1 MGSWSRWDLD
11 DLGGSVT
18 SVVFVHGTGV
28 RAKSYEKSFARVVS
42 GLGRVRAEIRVAR
55 CFWGEEHGASLGLGG
70 ASLPV
75 RTKNRGVG
83 GDGALDED
91 DPLAVWALLEVDPLA
106 ELREFAQA
114 AHDGGEETGFA
125 PGRVD
130 PWETVADKV
139 RGLTL
144 EPVAPEAEE
153 SGGSLPRLIA
163 DLVPHLDAAAGRVAD
178 EISGSLGGTSA
189 ADGIEPIAARAVYA
203 LAVQRAEGPYGDD
216 EPLAVDGADR
226 DTVVGALS
234 DQLGGTDRSGF
245 VAGAAKGVAVRA
257 LNSYLSP
264 LSALAHTFRGGIT
277 RGSVPASGDIL
288 RYQVR
293 GAGVRDAI
301 RAAARDA
308 VESGNGPVVLL
319 AHSLGGIACVDLLA
333 EPDPPA
339 GVELLVTVGSQA
351 PFLYELD
358 ALTAL
363 RRDEPLPA
371 AFPRWINVYDERD
384 LLGFVGE
391 KVFPGRVTDLRVNT
405 RQPFPRAHTSYFAH
419 QRLYDLLAPELPK

>member
-1 MGSWSRWDLD
+1 MGSWPRWVLD

-55 CFWGEEHGASLGLGG
+55 CLWGEEHGASLGLDGV
-70 ASLPV
+70 SIPV
-75 RTKNRGVG
+75 RTKHRGVG
-83 GDGALDED
+83 ADELLDED

-106 ELREFAQA
+106 ELREFAEA
-114 AHDGGEETGFA
+114 AKARRGQGARAGFA
-125 PGRVD
+125 PGRQD
-130 PWETVADKV
+130 PWQAVADTA
-139 RGLTL
+139 RGLSL
-144 EPVAPEAEE
+144 EAVTDG
-153 SGGSLPRLIA
+153 GGSLDALVS
-163 DLVPHLDAAAGRVAD
+163 DLAPHLGTAGGRVAQ
-178 EISGSLGGTSA
+178 EISRTLGGTPP
-189 ADGIEPIAARAVYA
+189 ADGIEAIAARAVYA
-203 LAVQRAEGPYGDD
+203 LAVQRAEGPHGDD

-226 DTVVGALS
+226 DTVVGALTG
-234 DQLGGTDRSGF
+234 QFGGTGRGGF
-245 VAGAAKGVAVRA
+245 AARAAKGVAVRA

-264 LSALAHTFRGGIT
+264 LSSLAHTFRGGIT
-277 RGSVPASGDIL
+277 KGSVPASGDIL

-293 GAGVRDAI
+293 GAGVRAAI
-301 RAAARDA
+301 REAVRDA
-308 VESGNGPVVLL
+308 VASGGGPVVLL

-339 GVELLVTVGSQA
+339 GVDLLVTVGSQA

-363 RRDEPLPA
+363 RRGEPLPTG
-371 AFPRWINVYDERD
+371 FPRWINVYDEQD

-391 KVFPGRVTDLRVNT
+391 KVFPDRVTDLRVNT

-419 QRLYDLLAPELPK
+419 QRLYELLAPELPK

>member
-1 MGSWSRWDLD
+1 M
-11 DLGGSVT
+11 T

-28 RAKSYEKSFARVVS
+28 RAKSYEKGLARVVS
-42 GLGRVRAEIRVAR
+42 GLGRVRADIRVAR
-55 CFWGEEHGASLGLGG
+55 CFWGEEHGASLGLDG

-144 EPVAPEAEE
+144 EPVAPGAGPAAADTGQT
-153 SGGSLPRLIA
+153 GGSLPRLVA
-163 DLVPHLDAAAGRVAD
+163 DLAPHLDEAAGRVAD
-178 EISGSLGGTSA
+178 EISGSLGGTSPA
-189 ADGIEPIAARAVYA
+189 YGIEPIAARAVYA
-203 LAVQRAEGPYGDD
+203 LAVQLAEDPYGDD

-226 DTVVGALS
+226 DTLVGALG
-234 DQLGGTDRSGF
+234 DQLGGTDRGGF
-245 VAGAAKGVAVRA
+245 AAGAAKGVAVRA

-264 LSALAHTFRGGIT
+264 LSSLAHTFRGPIT
-277 RGSVPASGDIL
+277 TKSVPASGDIL

-293 GAGVRDAI
+293 GAGVRAAI
-301 RAAARDA
+301 RAAVREA
-308 VESGNGPVVLL
+308 VEAGNGPVVLL

-363 RRDEPLPA
+363 RRGEPLPG